1 MPVFDD
7 VEALSDDID
16 GIRLMIEFEHWAPD
30 DEVEVTWDGAVLGEP
45 EIQDAAAL
53 SGDPAEV
60 SENKWLVWDLTPA
73 QAAKGSHA
81 VKVVLVN
88 RDSRIGVPLIV
99 NSVDVYI
106 TYRDLMAWAS
116 P

>member
-1 MPVFDD
+1 
-7 VEALSDDID
+7 
-16 GIRLMIEFEHWAPD
+16 MIEFEHWAPD
-30 DEVEVTWDGAVLGEP
+30 DRVEVSLDGAVLGEP

-53 SGDPAEV
+53 SGDPADV

-81 VKVVLVN
+81 VKVVLIN

-99 NSVDVYI
+99 NTVDVHI
-106 TYRDLMAWAS
+106 TYKD
-116 P
+116 